1 MCQYLGGN
9 HGRADMHCTHAPC
22 PLRDDRGG
30 CSVAGIRFD
39 PNGNHLGSL
48 RMPTATVNG
57 VRLHYDLVGDGPP
70 LVLVHGSWGDGTG
83 WDLALPALAQRF
95 RVLVYDRRGYSRS
108 ERPSTQ
114 GSTDEDVDDLAAL
127 ITHLGLGPA
136 HVAGTSSGAALAL
149 RLAARYPDMVRS
161 VIGHE
166 PPLYG
171 PFVDD
176 PDQGPLMREALS
188 RFTAV
193 VDHLEAGETEAGTR
207 LFAETYS
214 HGPGGWD
221 RLPPERRQVMIGNAP
236 TWIDEMR
243 DPGAWSADLA
253 ALAAIPHPILLTYG
267 DQSLPFLPAVVAN
280 LAGVLPSVQTQR
292 ITGAGHVPG
301 ASHPAEY
308 AAAIMAFTAAA
319 DIASNAPPG

>member
-1 MCQYLGGN
+1 
-9 HGRADMHCTHAPC
+9 
-22 PLRDDRGG
+22 
-30 CSVAGIRFD
+30 VAGIRFESKD
-39 PNGNHLGSL
+39 DLLRSL

-83 WDLALPALAQRF
+83 WDLALPVLAQRF
-95 RVLVYDRRGYSRS
+95 RVLVYDRRGHSRS

-114 GSTDEDVDDLAAL
+114 GSADEDVDDLAAL
-127 ITHLGLGPA
+127 VTHLGLGPA

-149 RLAARYPDMVRS
+149 RLAARYPEMVLS

-171 PFVDD
+171 PFVAD

-193 VDHLEAGETEAGTR
+193 VARLEAGEMEAGTR

-221 RLPPERRQVMIGNAP
+221 RIPPERQQVMIANSP
-236 TWIDEMR
+236 TWVDEMR
-243 DPGAWSADLA
+243 DPGAWSTDLA

-280 LAGVLPSVQTQR
+280 LAGVLPSVQTLL
-292 ITGAGHVPG
+292 ITGAGHVPA

-308 AAAIMAFTAAA
+308 AAAIMTFAAAA
-319 DIASNAPPG
+319 DKAINARPG